1 MPMTHPIIVEKLKY
15 DDAQIQHAIDQLRN
29 EQIQNAIEEIRG
41 KKNSLWNRLRRDTGD
56 NSESGCFGSVLWI
69 VAVFLGL
76 GIVIGYYVLT
86 GRPDPMA
93 PEAGNPWFDWM
104 SKRAALMV
112 LVGAVIV
119 CRLVLGLGTWPL
131 VRWFQRS
138 KDKAALVVRL
148 WGGAFLFFVAIG
160 FTLLFVA
167 NVIKAQGH
175 LRSAEDL
182 SLIAGL
188 ILGMVAGP
196 IGLVVFCLWLKKL
209 AGIFRK
215 EDDPETRKKTRR
227 AALELGLFLFLG
239 PIVVV
244 SVAFGVFKLFGGGP

>member
-1 MPMTHPIIVEKLKY
+1 ME
-15 DDAQIQHAIDQLRN
+15 N

-56 NSESGCFGSVLWI
+56 NSESGCFGSILWI

-76 GIVIGYYVLT
+76 GISSGYYVLT
-86 GRPDPMA
+86 GQPDPRASETDNFML
-93 PEAGNPWFDWM
+93 DQM
-104 SKRAALMV
+104 SKRGALVVIVAAV
-112 LVGAVIV
+112 VV

-138 KDKAALVVRL
+138 KNKAALMVRL
-148 WGGAFLFFVAIG
+148 WGGTFLFFLSTG

-167 NVIKAQGH
+167 RVIKTQGH
-175 LRSAEDL
+175 WRAAEDL
-182 SLIAGL
+182 SLIAAL

-196 IGLVVFCLWLKKL
+196 IGLVVFYLWLNKI
-209 AGIFRK
+209 AGIFRR
-215 EDDPETRKKTRR
+215 EDDLEKRRNTRR

-239 PIVVV
+239 PIVVGF
-244 SVAFGVFKLFGGGP
+244 VAFGVFKLFGGGP